1 MFTSENK
8 LGTPYPISKVALNE
22 WKSFAMYTV
31 ESRAIPNMI
40 DGLKPVQR
48 FYLYSSLINSKK
60 DFKKVS
66 AVSGII
72 SDYGYNHGEASA
84 AGAGQLMAAT
94 WNNNICLVEGRG
106 SFGTRL
112 VQEAGAAR
120 YVYTR
125 LHDNFGKYVKD
136 LDLSPVHDDPE
147 HEPPAFYLP
156 AIPLVLI
163 NGTKGIATG
172 FATNILPHCPASV
185 TEACVEYLETKEIK
199 QPINLK
205 FPEFNGTIEQNKEDP
220 KKYIS
225 CGTYSKKS
233 KTQLLISEV
242 PYGFDRES
250 YVKVLDNLEDEGD
263 IVSYD
268 DLCDK
273 QGFKFEVKLKQ
284 NISAKWTRS
293 KIIGKFKLAK
303 PFAQNLTVIDYEGK
317 LREYDDARQLIKDF
331 CDYRLGILK
340 QRIDARKA
348 EYEEEVR
355 WLNVKMEFVQANVD
369 GRIVFKDNSKAQV
382 IKQIM
387 QETSGTGGDTNRL
400 LALSILNLTKEEIV
414 KLKKQIAESKRTLHF
429 WKKTTPI
436 NQFKTDLETL

>member
-31 ESRAIPNMI
+31 ESRAIPKMI

-429 WKKTTPI
+429 WKKTTPQE
-436 NQFKTDLETL
+436 QFITDLENI